1 MGYSCVILMGKDQ
14 PMVTLVVVISALVN
28 KSYGQNKKK
37 TKTKNTYKNR
47 SGGWWHFVGT
57 LNENCRFCRD
67 NLRGK
72 LVSMLSA
79 KKKMDMICFTRTMV
93 LGHSSN
99 SPSSELSEPG
109 ITCFM
114 AFCF

>member
-1 MGYSCVILMGKDQ
+1 
-14 PMVTLVVVISALVN
+14 MVTLVVVISALVN

-79 KKKMDMICFTRTMV
+79 KKKNGYDLFYSY
-93 LGHSSN
+93 H
-99 SPSSELSEPG
+99 G
-109 ITCFM
+109 IGTFIQ
-114 AFCF
+114 FSFI